1 MKLELRDISFSYTR
15 KTTTLDNIS
24 FTLAPEELTV
34 LAGVNGCGK
43 STLLKIMAG
52 ILSPQCGSVCL
63 DDVPLKTIP
72 PRTRAK
78 SLAFMPQHPEI
89 PAGFTVE
96 ETVLCGRYPYA
107 EPRRVSQEI
116 ITQIMADT
124 GISHLAGRR
133 LTELSGGERQR
144 VFLTLALAQQ
154 PKILLL
160 DEPFSALDPAA
171 VRELFALLLKLK
183 TQYHLTVVMVL
194 HDINRALHYADRLI
208 GIKAG
213 KILFD
218 APPTQAVPHLAPL
231 YDLPPEALT
240 AQTFFV

>member
-1 MKLELRDISFSYTR
+1 MKLELRNISFSYTPQS
-15 KTTTLDNIS
+15 TVINAVSLTLV
-24 FTLAPEELTV
+24 PEELTV

-52 ILSPQCGSVCL
+52 ILTPQRGSVYM

-107 EPRRVSQEI
+107 EPRRVSQNI
-116 ITQIMADT
+116 IAQVMADT

-154 PKILLL
+154 PQILLL

-171 VRELFALLLKLK
+171 VLELFSLLLKLK

-194 HDINRALHYADRLI
+194 HDINRALHYADRQI
-208 GIKAG
+208 GIKG
-213 KILFD
+213 GNIMFD
-218 APPTQAVPHLAPL
+218 TPPSQAVPHLAPL
-231 YDLPPEALT
+231 YDLPPEAD
-240 AQTFFV
+240 FFWGR